1 MLRFWSYRIIR
12 VSLCVSYNRFAV
24 NNESGCQRQRPRIVS
39 IVFGQIN
46 AELQIDFS
54 QIFRKRMNQP
64 EFFSQRISRIT

>member
-12 VSLCVSYNRFAV
+12 VNLCVSYNRFPV
-24 NNESGCQRQRPRIVS
+24 NNESGCQGQGPRIVS

-54 QIFRKRMNQP
+54 QNFRKRMNQP
-64 EFFSQRISRIT
+64 EFLSQRISRIT